1 MKNIFTF
8 ALIVLLLAINPLV
21 YAETKTISEQQ
32 AVNIAT
38 QAHPGRVLGV
48 KRKAKTYQVKT
59 LNDNG
64 KLHVIT
70 IDANTGKIKSGK
82 KSSK

>member
-1 MKNIFTF
+1 MKNIFTSV
-8 ALIVLLLAINPLV
+8 LIALLLSIDSFV
-21 YAETKTISEQQ
+21 YADTNTISKEQ

-38 QAHPGRVLGV
+38 QAHPGRVLAV

-82 KSSK
+82 KSGK